1 MALRQFIVIGI
12 GQFGESV
19 VRTLAAEGCEV
30 VAIDRTE
37 DRIQDVKDFAT
48 QALVLDATDEKALAS
63 LGIADV
69 DVVVI
74 GIGRDLQAST
84 LVALLCKELGA
95 KLLVAKAVNRQ
106 QGKVLEK
113 IGVDRVVYPETEIG
127 ARVAKSL
134 ASANILEHVQLSA
147 NVSIAEVVSPER
159 FWDRTLAEL
168 NLRAKYGINVI
179 ALKRKTTTAKG
190 TEEYLEQFPAPE
202 DVILKDDL
210 LLVFGANENIE
221 RLKKI

>member
-30 VAIDRTE
+30 VAIDRAE

-48 QALVLDATDEKALAS
+48 QALVLDATDEKTLAS

-147 NVSIAEVVSPER
+147 NVSIAEVISPEQ

-168 NLRAKYGINVI
+168 NLRARYGINVI
-179 ALKRKTTTAKG
+179 ALKRKTATAKG

-221 RLKKI
+221 RLKKL